1 MLRLALVFLLAA
13 LITGALGLCKI
24 IFSGIVFWILLGT
37 FLISAMVCLSAV
49 LLGFGG
55 KYPMD

>member
-1 MLRLALVFLLAA
+1 MLRLTLVLLLAA
-13 LITGALGLCKI
+13 LITGALGLFKLI
-24 IFSGIVFWILLGT
+24 LSGIVFWILFGT
-37 FLISAMVCLSAV
+37 FLISAMVCISAV